1 MAFAYESV
9 ALATIRQN
17 VFATL
22 ANLINTNKPSGWTI
36 VSAFPEDE
44 PTFPCIVIN
53 PAKIK
58 PVIATLD
65 SNGFIVEDIDV
76 EIEFYALSSQ
86 NKAKIDEGRDNVQ
99 ATLLNNHFDDS
110 NVDTLITGREK
121 LNTAACII
129 RMGMK

>member
-99 ATLLNNHFDDS
+99 ATLLNNQS
-110 NVDTLITGREK
+110 VLDTYNLF
-121 LNTAACII
+121 LF
-129 RMGMK
+129 